1 MVTTGGATMSV
12 SSTGTGAVL
21 KRGIA
26 NKMTRTLSPTRIII
40 ALIIKTVFDIPFF
53 LIGTTVATGLKNSSS
68 LIEEGEKVWGIKF
81 VALAANAGGVE
92 ADCVIFDEEI
102 GEGAG
107 EGTGTGTGAGV
118 GVGTETGAGAGTGAG
133 TGIETGAGI
142 GVGTGAGVG
151 VGTETGAGAGTGA
164 GTGIET
170 GAGIGVGA
178 GTGVGTETGVGAI
191 TELATEVVEKEEVKV
206 CDVSCVILGKE
217 VVVCGKVSAPPDA
230 LRASASEAK
239 VFISY

>member
-26 NKMTRTLSPTRIII
+26 NKMTRALSPTRIII

-107 EGTGTGTGAGV
+107 EGT
-118 GVGTETGAGAGTGAG
+118 
-133 TGIETGAGI
+133 
-142 GVGTGAGVG
+142 GTGAGVG